1 MSHSGQMERQSRLR
15 DYKHNLYGKRTVGGS
30 AAGAGINQLRHR
42 PREWGGGVGGFA
54 KRFGSAVGQHA
65 VKATIEFG
73 ISTWHH
79 EDLHYH
85 PSHLHGT
92 LPRMKYALVSTFVV
106 PRTNKPGKTV
116 ALGRISGSMG
126 AGLISR
132 AWQPASTAGL
142 GAGIASGGISL
153 GATVGLNM
161 AREFLPHKRGH
172 KRKLSSHTRHEAIAR
187 DNRTGRSGSS

>member
-1 MSHSGQMERQSRLR
+1 MSHSGEIEPPSRLR
-15 DYKHNLYGKRTVGGS
+15 DYKHSLYGKPTIGAT
-30 AAGAGINQLRHR
+30 AAAAGINQLRNS
-42 PREWGGGVGGFA
+42 PREWGGGLEGFA
-54 KRFGSAVGQHA
+54 KRFGSAVGEHA
-65 VKATIEFG
+65 VKATIELG
-73 ISTWHH
+73 VSAWHH

-132 AWQPASTAGL
+132 VWQPVSTAGL

-153 GATVGLNM
+153 GASVGLNM
-161 AREFLPHKRGH
+161 AREFWPHKH
-172 KRKLSSHTRHEAIAR
+172 AHERKLSS
-187 DNRTGRSGSS
+187 RTPS